1 MVRFAESAGDFESV
15 VGSGA
20 PKPAVVMFTA
30 DWCGPC
36 KVFKP
41 VFQAYEAK
49 YPEVGFLMVD
59 VDKLQDVA
67 RSCGVRAMPTF
78 QGHNKGE
85 VLGEIVGG
93 DPKALEGLIQLYSFP
108 PSLPSPFSSLPS
120 SPPFQCPPLHSFGP
134 TRQWHDDM
142 HSRLLVPSTMSLFL
156 LIIILLCLFG
166 LRANSKSVFSKP
178 GNITGTESGQEAV
191 AADDVTARRAAM
203 AKAAETR
210 MAAMAQSDS

>member
-93 DPKALEGLIQLYSFP
+93 DPKALEGLIQL
-108 PSLPSPFSSLPS
+108 
-120 SPPFQCPPLHSFGP
+120 
-134 TRQWHDDM
+134 
-142 HSRLLVPSTMSLFL
+142 
-156 LIIILLCLFG
+156 
-166 LRANSKSVFSKP
+166 ANSKSVFSKP